1 MRTKVLYSHRLIAA
15 LMPAVFIAAP
25 AALTPQTGWSQQ
37 IEEVTV
43 TARRREENVQDI
55 PVSVA
60 SFDAD
65 FIQKQGVVSTKDVVK
80 LVPGVQ
86 FDQGFSAADTRIS
99 IRGINNSR
107 GRASVATLIDGID
120 ISGENITAGGGG
132 SLLNL
137 RLFDLER
144 IEVIKGP
151 QSALYGRSAFAGAIS
166 YITRKPS
173 MDGLELS
180 VSGEAA
186 DYDIYNL
193 KGTISGPIVADK
205 LAMSLNLA
213 GFTSDGYFNN
223 NMTGQPTNGFG
234 QPIDDGNM
242 QQLNG
247 YESKGARWVTLWS
260 PTDTLDITAAITI
273 TDDESDPRAVAKVGN
288 ANTFYDKDGNV
299 LPGVA
304 TPEFSAFSVQGY
316 GQWLGTV
323 DSVSES
329 DVMLSRQG
337 NGAPFEGSIDER
349 EFYTL
354 DIDWDLGKTTFESVS
369 SYLNNRAGLNEDVDF
384 QNGLGTDFMGVG
396 LSLANDYTDRTK
408 TEQFTQDFRLAS
420 NDWDRGAWLV
430 GAQYFKET
438 VDNWDK
444 SLGWYNDPATAFAL
458 PCGPG
463 PSTSPA
469 NIILACSYSDAVAGG
484 SPPKKISRDT
494 DSYSLY
500 GLITYDF
507 TDKFSA
513 TLEARY
519 IVDDI
524 TVETNTAIDRVSQY
538 LLHIP
543 INLAGFAP
551 QPVPLPQSDSQKTK
565 EFNPRLALEYQFTD
579 ELMIYGSAAKGTKPG
594 GFGTSQMSLPQIA
607 KNEPE
612 TLYAYELGAKSQWFD
627 RTLTANAALFF
638 NDYKD
643 RQVGVTVTDPV
654 SGWPSAGIVNA
665 AGAETKGI
673 EVELLW
679 APIEYLQLGLGY
691 AYTDAEWTD
700 FNFSDIRPNGVPT
713 DKDQAIC
720 GNIEGDCSGAEIAG
734 IPENALTLIG
744 DFRMPISGGLDW
756 FVTATSQYQ
765 SKRAIF
771 DRINTPYVDSNWR
784 VDAQVGLQT
793 DTWTLILFAQNLLD
807 DDTVLWGQGYQDF
820 KNGMYGG
827 SMGGEPR
834 DESVMAFLP
843 DPRVV
848 GVRGTWRYGN

>member
-1 MRTKVLYSHRLIAA
+1 MHTKGLNSRSLMTALLPVLFVTV
-15 LMPAVFIAAP
+15 PAVLAP
-25 AALTPQTGWSQQ
+25 KEGWSQQ

-55 PVSVA
+55 PVAVA
-60 SFDAD
+60 SFNAD
-65 FIQKQGVVSTKDVVK
+65 FIEKQAMFSTKDVVK

-151 QSALYGRSAFAGAIS
+151 QSALYGRNAFAGAIS
-166 YITRKPS
+166 YVTRKPS
-173 MDGLELS
+173 MDGLEMA
-180 VSGEAA
+180 VSGQAA
-186 DYDIYNL
+186 DYDTYNL
-193 KGTISGPIVADK
+193 KGTISGPLIADT

-213 GFTSDGYFNN
+213 AFTSDGYFNN
-223 NMTGQPTNGFG
+223 NLTGQPTNGFG
-234 QPIDDGNM
+234 QPIDDGNS
-242 QQLNG
+242 QKLNG
-247 YESKGARWVTLWS
+247 YDSKGARWVTLWS
-260 PTDTLDITAAITI
+260 PTDSLDITAAMTLAK
-273 TDDESDPRAVAKVGN
+273 DESDPRAVAKVGN
-288 ANTFYDKDGNV
+288 ANTFYDKDGNL
-299 LPGVA
+299 LPGVT

-323 DSVSES
+323 GSVNES
-329 DVMLSRQG
+329 DVMLSRRG
-337 NGAPFEGSIDER
+337 NGAAFEGSLDER
-349 EFYTL
+349 QLYSIN
-354 DIDWDLGKTTFESVS
+354 IDWDIGGVTFKSAS
-369 SYLNNRAGLNEDVDF
+369 SYLNNRAGLDEDADF

-408 TEQFTQDFRLAS
+408 TKQYTQDFTLESA
-420 NDWDRGAWLV
+420 DWEQGIWLV

-458 PCGPG
+458 PCGPN
-463 PSTSPA
+463 PFEIS
-469 NIILACSYSDAVAGG
+469 CSYTDSLAGG

-494 DSYSLY
+494 DSYSFY
-500 GLITYDF
+500 GLIGYDF
-507 TDKFSA
+507 TEKFTA

-538 LLHIP
+538 LLKFP
-543 INLAGFAP
+543 IDLAGIAP
-551 QPVPLPQSDSQKTK
+551 QPIPLPQSDSQKTK
-565 EFNPRLALEYQFTD
+565 EFNPRVALDYKFTE
-579 ELMIYGSAAKGTKPG
+579 ELMVYGSAGKGTKPG

-607 KNEPE
+607 RNEPE
-612 TLYAYELGAKSQWFD
+612 TLYAYEVGAKTSWFD
-627 RTLTANAALFF
+627 RTFTANAALFF

-665 AGAETKGI
+665 AGAETKGFEI
-673 EVELLW
+673 ELLW

-700 FNFSDIRPNGVPT
+700 YNFSDIRPNGVPT

-720 GNIEGDCSGAEIAG
+720 GNLAGDCSGAVIAG
-734 IPENALTLIG
+734 IPEDALTLIA
-744 DFRMPISGGLDW
+744 DFRMPISGGLEL
-756 FVTATSQYQ
+756 FVVANSQYQ
-765 SKRAIF
+765 SERAIF
-771 DRINTPYVDSNWR
+771 DRVNTAYVDENWR
-784 VDAQVGLQT
+784 VDAQIGLQT
-793 DTWTLILFAQNLLD
+793 ETWSVLLFAQNLLD

-820 KNGMYGG
+820 KDGMYGG

-843 DPRVV
+843 DPRLV
-848 GVRGTWRYGN
+848 GIRASWRYGN